1 MTGRLLTGRQVADL
15 LGVSTKTVL
24 RWALEGEL
32 PSIRLSNR
40 AIRFRQD
47 QLEQWLEQ
55 RTAPARGAL
64 TTTPDAAHPRLSSIG
79 LTTINHEEQQWQD
92 S

>member
-15 LGVSTKTVL
+15 LNVSQKTVL

-40 AIRFRQD
+40 AIRFR
-47 QLEQWLEQ
+47 EQAIDDWLEQ
-55 RTAPARGAL
+55 REATPAQGAVENPAGRRPL
-64 TTTPDAAHPRLSSIG
+64 AIVERVENPPRKE
-79 LTTINHEEQQWQD
+79 HQ
-92 S
+92 